1 MREWIELLATP
12 GFVFEE
18 AVSFFGDKLPIKQ
31 SEFYQ
36 LAEEY
41 RAQAFTISGYSKI
54 QILRKFHEELLK
66 AIEEGTTLEK
76 FRDQMNDWL
85 ERRGYEGITNFQA
98 DNIFRTNVQT

>member
-1 MREWIELLATP
+1 MREWIELLTTP

-18 AVSFFGDKLPIKQ
+18 AVAFFGDKLPMKE

-54 QILRKFHEELLK
+54 QLLRKFHGELLK
-66 AIEEGTTLEK
+66 AIDEGTTLGK
-76 FRDQMNDWL
+76 FRERMNDWL
-85 ERRGYEGITNFQA
+85 EQRGYEGVTKLSGG
-98 DNIFRTNVQT
+98 